1 MYIHTLHTCV
11 LDDRKLRN
19 ELKEEKKINIDND
32 EDDDVLARDFD
43 VIDGDDVIDES
54 HVISNP
60 HILSSKYNKRTSS
73 ESSMDSTSGIKTES
87 IKYKTTLPEVCI
99 ILIVL

>member
-1 MYIHTLHTCV
+1 MYIYTLRTYI

-43 VIDGDDVIDES
+43 VIDGDDVIES

-60 HILSSKYNKRTSS
+60 HIKYNKRTSS
-73 ESSMDSTSGIKTES
+73 ESSMDSTSGIKMES

-99 ILIVL
+99 VS